1 MVFQRNAAFNKH
13 YYFKNR
19 IVNSIEQIKY
29 GVINITFCATLD
41 HEITLKILEFIL
53 NLIEKVNLA
62 SYFLQCVYFLNQT
75 GQNPNLTAFT
85 SKIQI
90 FCRQYG
96 LKGGPHT
103 NEL

>member
-29 GVINITFCATLD
+29 GVINIKFCATLD

-53 NLIEKVNLA
+53 SLIEKVKP
-62 SYFLQCVYFLNQT
+62 SFLLSSMCIFSE
-75 GQNPNLTAFT
+75 PNGT
-85 SKIQI
+85 K
-90 FCRQYG
+90 
-96 LKGGPHT
+96 P
-103 NEL
+103 